1 VIPTTALGLVVFLAA
16 LGPGYVYLRVAERR
30 GVRPERSGLLEAVEL
45 AVVGAFASTVAT
57 LAVFALAD
65 AANVINIHVLGGDPQ
80 HYAEDHPLRLL
91 WLVAVT
97 LLTGYAFAWTGAR
110 LTHLRKE
117 PNIVPGG
124 TAWGNVF
131 NTQLPHPYDVVRVTV
146 ELRDGR
152 KLTGPLGGFTTHADA
167 DRELCLAAPIL
178 VQLPEPG
185 AQTTVL
191 EDDFLAIREADIL
204 AISGK
209 YLPGQPPPSRP
220 PAQFQHSGIW
230 RKIAGDPSKAA
241 SKSTQCTVLG
251 LTLIATACH
260 GYRVARQQQGVSLP
274 DLTKGLRAR
283 AAHEPAKRERLSE

>member
-65 AANVINIHVLGGDPQ
+65 AANVVNIHVLGSDPQ

-97 LLTGYAFAWTGAR
+97 LLTGYALAWTGAR
-110 LTHLRKE
+110 LVHLRNE

-124 TAWGNVF
+124 TAWGNAF
-131 NTQLPHPYDVVRVTV
+131 RAELPHPYDVVRVTV

-152 KLTGPLGGFTTHADA
+152 KLTGPLGGFTTDADA
-167 DRELCLAAPIL
+167 DRELCLAAPIF
-178 VQLPEPG
+178 VQLPGPG
-185 AQTTVL
+185 AQPTRL
-191 EDDFLAIREADIL
+191 EDDFIVAREADIL

-209 YLPGQPPPSRP
+209 YLRGQPPTPRP
-220 PAQFQHSGIW
+220 LAQFQHSGLW
-230 RKIAGDPSKAA
+230 RKITGDPSKAA
-241 SKSTQCTVLG
+241 SKPTQCAVLG
-251 LTLIATACH
+251 VPLIATGVVELATSAPPLRSVLFLAT
-260 GYRVARQQQGVSLP
+260 GFVLLVVAIALRVSG
-274 DLTKGLRAR
+274 
-283 AAHEPAKRERLSE
+283 RE

>member
-65 AANVINIHVLGGDPQ
+65 AANVVNIHTLGSDPQ

-97 LLTGYAFAWTGAR
+97 LLTGYALAWTGAR
-110 LTHLRKE
+110 LVHLRNE

-124 TAWGNVF
+124 TAWGNAF
-131 NTQLPHPYDVVRVTV
+131 RAELPHPYDVVRVTV

-152 KLTGPLGGFTTHADA
+152 KLTGPLGGFTTDADA
-167 DRELCLAAPIL
+167 DRELCLAAPIF

-185 AQTTVL
+185 AQQIPL
-191 EDDFLAIREADIL
+191 EEDFIVAREADIL

-209 YLPGQPPPSRP
+209 YFPGKPPTPRP
-220 PAQFQHSGIW
+220 PAQFQHSGLW
-230 RKIAGDPSKAA
+230 RRIAGDPSKAA
-241 SKSTQCTVLG
+241 SKPTQCAVLG
-251 LTLIATACH
+251 VPLIATGVVELARSAPPLRSVLFLAT
-260 GYRVARQQQGVSLP
+260 GFALLVMAIALRVSS
-274 DLTKGLRAR
+274 
-283 AAHEPAKRERLSE
+283 RE